1 MKHLTEL
8 KEKLAEIDQQ
18 IPEILKLSKTKKE
31 QSAAQI
37 ALDVLKLDSIDNFI
51 LGKCQDAEVLEAYNI
66 YAQIARENIKKL
78 MEFL

>member
-51 LGKCQDAEVLEAYNI
+51 LGKCHDAEVLEAHNI
-66 YAQIARENIKKL
+66 YAQIAREKIKEL
-78 MEFL
+78 IEYL

>member
-51 LGKCQDAEVLEAYNI
+51 LGKCHDAEVLEAHNI